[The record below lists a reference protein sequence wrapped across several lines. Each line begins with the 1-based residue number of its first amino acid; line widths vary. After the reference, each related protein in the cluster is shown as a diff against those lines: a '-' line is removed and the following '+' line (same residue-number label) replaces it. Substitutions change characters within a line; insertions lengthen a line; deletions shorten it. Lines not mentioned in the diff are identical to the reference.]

1 MKSAASPGPAVR
13 PIRLLIAIGQPL
25 LRTGFRTVLGAE
37 ADLSVAGE
45 AGTGTE
51 ALART
56 RRLLPDVILLEPRLR
71 GSDGVAV
78 TRAIVD
84 ARLPVRVLLLAAA
97 PGDRPPAPALRV

>member
-1 MKSAASPGPAVR
+1 MPTMKSAASSGPALR
-13 PIRLLIAIGQPL
+13 PIRLLIATGQPL

-56 RRLLPDVILLEPRLR
+56 RRLLPTSSCLSR
-71 GSDGVAV
+71 GCPVR
-78 TRAIVD
+78 T
-84 ARLPVRVLLLAAA
+84 ARL
-97 PGDRPPAPALRV
+97 